1 MDELRWLCVFC
12 GSGMG
17 TNPAHAAAAA
27 DLGAHLASEG
37 VGLVYGGAHVGLMGV
52 IADAVL
58 AGGGAVL
65 GVIPEHL
72 RDREIAHTGLTELQI
87 VADMHERK
95 RAMYARADAFCALPG
110 GYGTFEEVFEA
121 TTWNQLG
128 LHEEMAVKPL
138 VLLDV
143 EGFWAPLH
151 DFLDRAVDAG
161 FVKSA
166 NRALVGQATSPAGVT
181 DAARAQLAAS

>member
-1 MDELRWLCVFC
+1 MDELGWLCVFC

-17 TNPAHAAAAA
+17 TDPRYA
-27 DLGAHLASEG
+27 DTAVELGGRLAEEG

-52 IADAVL
+52 VADAAL

-128 LHEEMAVKPL
+128 LHGDAVVKPL

-143 EGFWAPLH
+143 GDFWSPLH
-151 DFLDRAVDAG
+151 EFLDRSVDAG
-161 FVKSA
+161 FVRPD
-166 NRALVGQATSPAGVT
+166 NRPLVGRAESVTGVI
-181 DAARAQLAAS
+181 DGLRSRLAVS